1 MNSKLA
7 RWCDGL
13 LEIGWLAAIVLIPLF
28 FNIHSD
34 RVFEP
39 DKLTLLRSLA
49 VFMVA
54 VWLIKFVEQRGWE
67 RLNWLKWRDK
77 SSIWRMPFVLPVFL
91 IVIVY
96 LVSTI
101 FSVTPGVSWAGSY
114 QRLQGTYTTLA
125 YIAVFAVMVSTIR
138 ERAQL
143 ERVITT
149 LIITS
154 IPVSLYA
161 MLQHFG
167 LDPLPW
173 GGETQLRVAGH
184 MGNSIF
190 VAAYLIMAVP
200 FTLARILDAF
210 THILS
215 DEDLDYADVIR
226 SSIYIFTIA
235 IQLIAIYWTRSRG
248 PTLGLGVSIF
258 AFVLILLVALRNAS
272 LDKGRLN
279 LKDVAWA
286 LLYVLVGI
294 LASFFLLQAIVNA
307 LSGRVTSLDG
317 PMGSFTAFVIAI
329 GLNVVG
335 IFILMAARRGWR
347 WLWMAWL
354 LAAAFVAGWLALFNV
369 ADEIAAAN
377 PPTSF
382 LGRIGSSLTEWQELP
397 AIGRFG
403 QMLDTESRTARV
415 RFWIWEGALD
425 LLTPHE
431 PIGFPD
437 GSQDNFNF
445 LRPLIGYGP
454 ESMYVAYNRFYVP
467 ELATIEARNASPD
480 RSHNETFDALVI
492 TGLAGFL
499 VWQFLY
505 LSIFYYG
512 FRWLGVVRSNF
523 DRNLLLALWFIVG
536 IILTVVFVSWQ
547 GPEFF
552 GVAFPFGNIAGLV
565 LYLIYYALFA
575 HASESQENSN
585 PFHVD
590 RLLMIALVAAVLGH
604 FVEIHF
610 GIAIAATRLHF
621 FVFAG
626 LMFLLGYRLP
636 HIGQQTVFEESQ
648 VAEPEEQPII
658 EEANS
663 GRRSRRRQVRA
674 ATPRTDTSW
683 LTPIIMTTF
692 IMALIVGTM
701 GFEFMNFYPAPDEQ
715 IQSVEDIPAAGEI
728 MRRAF
733 FINPDGFT
741 DSPYIFLIIV
751 FSWGLG
757 ALVGFSEIIKQG
769 LLTAP
774 APSTP
779 LKADRQRIAAFIFGG
794 LFILS
799 VIVYGVQRASALTGS
814 PSQALG
820 QGLLLI
826 GAGLSVWGM
835 LGLLLNQPRAHFIAT
850 ALALVGYSMVIPLLI
865 AGSAMAALVLFLVC
879 GILLY
884 LLWDRNWNGF
894 FLPLAALS
902 LLSLLFGLVVAY
914 LQATQLHYGFY
925 APANV
930 ETITEIERR
939 IFEAER
945 STNFLDLYYTF
956 VFTCLFVFG
965 TAAAYNRMTSRETA
979 SIGGAI
985 AAIPLL
991 IVAFIL
997 INITNVRI
1005 IHADI
1010 IYKRARPWD
1019 NAAIQERNP
1028 AYWDNSIGIYQRAIE
1043 LAPRE
1048 DFYFLWLG
1056 RAYLEKSGLIQDA
1069 VEREDLLE
1077 TAEAELKAAQD
1088 INPLNTDHTANLARL
1103 YARWAGVTQGAGQQ
1117 TLREQAEAYYQDAL
1131 SLSPQNAVIRNEYG
1145 RLVLSL
1151 GNDCQQAV
1159 DIFTDGIRIDPYY
1172 ADTRT
1177 ALTQT
1182 YAICEANLS
1191 ETDKQEILDAFESA
1205 LEQAGNDPNLW
1216 LQLGQLYQE
1225 AGRFDD
1231 AVAAYDEARAR
1242 ATTALPAWN
1251 IDYRLATLYYSEGR
1265 LDEAQAL
1272 AEQALAAAPPESSG
1286 EILTFLAQ
1294 FGGEIIPLAEGE
1306 LIGEGAARPLAVIP
1320 PAERNNYYQAY
1331 PDMIIDPA
1339 QRYDVVIITEK
1350 GEIRL
1355 RLFADQAPLAVNSF
1369 VFLASQG
1376 FYDGLTFHNVLS
1388 DYIAQGGDPL
1398 GSGLGGPGY
1407 TFADELNNGLVFS
1420 RAGLVALANQQ
1431 PNQNGSQFF
1440 ISMVPAQGLNGRYT
1454 IFGEVIAGLD
1464 VVNTLTPRAADTAE
1478 ADAAAGDAIL
1488 RMDVYAFDK

>member
-67 RLNWLKWRDK
+67 RLNWIKWRDK
-77 SSIWRMPFVLPVFL
+77 ASIWQMPFVLPVAL
-91 IVIVY
+91 ISLVY
-96 LVSTI
+96 LIATL
-101 FSVTPGVSWAGSY
+101 FSVVPSVSWAGSY
-114 QRLQGTYTTLA
+114 QRLQGTYTTLS
-125 YIAVFAVMVSTIR
+125 YIAVFGVMVSTIR

-143 ERVITT
+143 ERIITT

-161 MLQHFG
+161 MLQHFN

-173 GGETQLRVAGH
+173 GGETQIRVAGH

-258 AFVLILLVALRNAS
+258 TFVLILLVALRNAS

-279 LKDVAWA
+279 VKDVAWA

-294 LASFFLLQAIVNA
+294 LASFFLLQLVVGAI
-307 LSGRVTSLDG
+307 SGRITTLAG
-317 PMGSFTAFVIAI
+317 PMGSFTAFILAI
-329 GLNVVG
+329 GLNVLG

-354 LAAAFVAGWLALFNV
+354 LAAAFVGAWLALFNV
-369 ADEIAAAN
+369 SDEIAAAN
-377 PPTSF
+377 PPDSL
-382 LGRIGSSLTEWQELP
+382 LGSIGTGLSEWQGLE

-403 QMLDTESRTARV
+403 QILDTESRTAKVRV
-415 RFWIWEGALD
+415 WIWQGTLELI
-425 LLTPHE
+425 TPHE
-431 PIGFPD
+431 PISFPD
-437 GSQDNFNF
+437 GSEDSFNF

-512 FRWLGVVRSNF
+512 FRWLGVVRSTF
-523 DRNLLLALWFIVG
+523 DRNLLLALWFIMG
-536 IILTVVFVSWQ
+536 IVLSIVFVSWQ

-575 HASESQENSN
+575 HASDTQENTT

-636 HIGQQTVFEESQ
+636 RIGQETIFEETH
-648 VAEPEEQPII
+648 VTEPEETVV
-658 EEANS
+658 EEVGS
-663 GRRSRRRQVRA
+663 GRKSRRRQVRVA
-674 ATPRTDTSW
+674 SPRTDTSW

-692 IMALIVGTM
+692 VMALIVGTM
-701 GFEFMNFYPAPDEQ
+701 GFEFMNFYPAPGEQ
-715 IQSVEDIPAAGEI
+715 IQTVEDIPRAAEI
-728 MRRAF
+728 MHRAF
-733 FINPDGFT
+733 FVNPDGFV
-741 DSPYIFLIIV
+741 DSPYIFLIII

-757 ALVGFSEIIKQG
+757 TVVGFSEIIKQG
-769 LLTAP
+769 LLIP
-774 APSTP
+774 PTP
-779 LKADRQRIAAFIFGG
+779 FTTLKADRRRVIAFIFGG
-794 LFILS
+794 LFVVTLIA
-799 VIVYGVQRASALTGS
+799 YGIQRGSTLTGS
-814 PSQALG
+814 SSLALG
-820 QGLLLI
+820 QGLLII
-826 GAGLSVWGM
+826 GAGLSLWGM
-835 LGLLLNQPRAHFIAT
+835 LSLLLNQPKAHFIGT
-850 ALALVGYSMVIPLLI
+850 ALALVGYSMVIPLLV
-865 AGSAMAALVLFLVC
+865 AGALETALVLFVAC
-879 GILLY
+879 GVLLY
-884 LLWDRNWNGF
+884 LLWDRNWNSF
-894 FLPLAALS
+894 FLPLVALS

-930 ETITEIERR
+930 ETITEVQRR
-939 IFEAER
+939 VWEAER

-956 VFTCLFVFG
+956 VFTSLFLFG
-965 TAAAYNRMTSRETA
+965 TAAAFNRMTSRQTA
-979 SIGGAI
+979 SAPGA
-985 AAIPLL
+985 AAFVGL
-991 IVAFIL
+991 IVAAFIV
-997 INITNVRI
+997 ISITNVRI
-1005 IHADI
+1005 VHADI

-1019 NAAIQERNP
+1019 SAAIQERNP

-1048 DFYFLWLG
+1048 DFYYLWLG
-1056 RAYLEKSGLIQDA
+1056 RAYLEKSGLIEEVA
-1069 VEREDLLE
+1069 ERENLLE
-1077 TAEAELKAAQD
+1077 IAELELKAAQE

-1103 YARWAGVTQGAGQQ
+1103 FARWAGATQGESRA
-1117 TLREQAEAYYQDAL
+1117 TLLALAEDYYVDAL

-1151 GNDCQQAV
+1151 DNDCEQAV
-1159 DIFTDGIRIDPYY
+1159 GIFTDSIRIDPYY
-1172 ADTRT
+1172 ADTRS

-1182 YAICEANLS
+1182 YALCSSSLS
-1191 ETDKQEILDAFESA
+1191 DTEKQEILAAFEGA
-1205 LEQAGNDPNLW
+1205 LEKAGDDPNLW

-1225 AGRFDD
+1225 ADRFED

-1242 ATTALPAWN
+1242 ATAVLPIWS
-1251 IDYRLATLYYSEGR
+1251 IDYRQATLFYDEGR
-1265 LDEAQAL
+1265 LEEARAL
-1272 AEQALAAAPPESSG
+1272 AENALAAAPAESTG
-1286 EILTFLAQ
+1286 EIVTFLAQ
-1294 FGGEIIPLAEGE
+1294 FGGEVIPLSEGQ
-1306 LIGEGAARPLAVIP
+1306 LLGAGEARPLAVITP
-1320 PAERNNYYQAY
+1320 TARNNYYTAY
-1331 PDMIIDPA
+1331 PPMIIDPN
-1339 QRYDVVIITEK
+1339 QRYDVIIITEK

-1355 RLFADQAPLAVNSF
+1355 RLFADKAPMAVNSF

-1376 FYDGLTFHNVLS
+1376 FYDGLTFHNVLA
-1388 DYIAQGGDPL
+1388 DYIAQGGDPT
-1398 GSGLGGPGY
+1398 GSGQGGPGY
-1407 TFADELNNGLVFS
+1407 TFADELNNGLIFS
-1420 RAGLVALANQQ
+1420 RPGLLALANQQ
-1431 PNQNGSQFF
+1431 PGQNGSQFF
-1440 ISMVPAQGLNGRYT
+1440 ISQVAAQGLNGRYT
-1454 IFGEVIAGLD
+1454 IFGEVIEGLE
-1464 VVNTLTPRAADTAE
+1464 VVQSLTPRAADTV
-1478 ADAAAGDAIL
+1478 DSTAAAGDLIL
-1488 RMDVYAFDK
+1488 RMDVYEFDQ